1 MQIHEASDAATR
13 VAIFKKEK
21 QAGLDKGMTEDEA
34 TNFAVMKARE
44 SINFMIHGNS
54 KSLNALRQMIPFLS
68 ASITSLDT
76 VYRAATGYNLPPAE
90 KAAAK
95 KLFKQRAALMLGS
108 SIAYAMLM
116 QDDDEY
122 KKLPDYIKD
131 NNWLIKN
138 PLGEGFIKVAV
149 PYEVGFLFKTLPEV
163 AIRGLAGNSTGKE
176 MLKSYKDGFLHNLPT
191 GGVPV
196 PQAVKPALEVI
207 TNYSFFTGNPIESIG
222 EGRLPVEMRGRNA
235 SETAKFLSQAGLG
248 AVGLS
253 PAKIDALVQGYMAEA
268 GTFSFSLADH
278 LITTVQGKEPTSKN
292 LAKQPFFKAF
302 LTDPNSNKAVADFY
316 QIEQTANQVAQ
327 EFSTMTKTGLGKD
340 AVELMQDEDKR
351 KLMASAP
358 ALRRVA
364 TSMTAIRKAIEAT
377 NNNQSIPPD
386 ERREM
391 VNKLT
396 AQYNRVAE
404 QGVKLANTLGVR

>member
-1 MQIHEASDAATR
+1 
-13 VAIFKKEK
+13 
-21 QAGLDKGMTEDEA
+21 
-34 TNFAVMKARE
+34 
-44 SINFMIHGNS
+44 
-54 KSLNALRQMIPFLS
+54 MIPFLS
-68 ASITSLDT
+68 ATITSLDT

-90 KAAAK
+90 KAAAQ
-95 KLFKQRAALMLGS
+95 KLFKQRAAIMLGS

-116 QDDDEY
+116 QDDEEY
-122 KKLPDYIKD
+122 QKLPNYIKD

-138 PLGEGFIKVAV
+138 PTGEGFIKVAV

-163 AIRGLAGNSTGKE
+163 AIRGLAGNATGKE
-176 MLKSYKDGFLHNLPT
+176 MLKSYKDGFIHNLPT

-196 PQAVKPALEVI
+196 PQGVKPALEVV

-248 AVGLS
+248 AIGMS
-253 PAKIDALVQGYMAEA
+253 PAKIDALVQGYLAEA
-268 GTFSFSLADH
+268 GTFTFSLADH
-278 LITTVQGKEPTSKN
+278 LVTTLQGKEPASKN

-302 LTDPNSNKAVADFY
+302 LTDPNSDKAVADFY
-316 QIEQTANQVAQ
+316 QIQQTANQVAQ
-327 EFSTMTKTGLGKD
+327 EFSTMTKSGLGEQ

-358 ALRRVA
+358 ALRRIA
-364 TSMTAIRKAIEAT
+364 TSMTTIRKAIEAT
-377 NNNQSIPPD
+377 NNNQNIPPD

-404 QGVKLANTLGVR
+404 QGVRLADTLGIR